1 MMRFVTDGSS
11 RVATERAGPSGG
23 PKASRAEQALRRLE
37 AALSSMEFAIER
49 RLSESAGAESL
60 SDELGMFTTD
70 RGRPAERLDQA
81 QAAPARLET

>member
-1 MMRFVTDGSS
+1 
-11 RVATERAGPSGG
+11 
-23 PKASRAEQALRRLE
+23 LRRLE

-60 SDELGMFTTD
+60 SD
-70 RGRPAERLDQA
+70 RKRPAERLDQA